1 MDPGFTKTRGILL
14 SELNKTNLVLAREDL
29 KTDRVAGKKK
39 LEKAVTERQFLLSY
53 FAFYQSLFHG
63 KPPE

>member
-1 MDPGFTKTRGILL
+1 M